1 MESPLETTIAR
12 NIPVSPIWRII
23 IHSKDYLPGKGR
35 TSSFLILP
43 QLLVARLNSG
53 ECEGE
58 LGDSLLPP
66 PCPPSWER
74 RIHLGGSS
82 TENIGALAALSLA
95 QGAGFPCW
103 ERQAKESW
111 GYSQIDPHPHI
122 QLLKQGCHPPK
133 KLSLFLPLPYRPA
146 QVCQRDKRKKTKRRC
161 LPRDQNTSE
170 TKFQNYPF
178 KGILLWFNQFAEQ
191 FMTQRRC
198 WKQ

>member
-1 MESPLETTIAR
+1 MESPLETAIAR
-12 NIPVSPIWRII
+12 NIPVSPVWRII

-43 QLLVARLNSG
+43 QLPVARLNSG

-74 RIHLGGSS
+74 RIYLGGSS
-82 TENIGALAALSLA
+82 AENIGALGALNLA

-111 GYSQIDPHPHI
+111 GYSQIDPHPCI

-133 KLSLFLPLPYRPA
+133 KIIIVLTPSLPASTGLPERQEEKDKEEVPSKGSEHIWNKISELSL
-146 QVCQRDKRKKTKRRC
+146 QRSPT
-161 LPRDQNTSE
+161 L
-170 TKFQNYPF
+170 
-178 KGILLWFNQFAEQ
+178 I
-191 FMTQRRC
+191 
-198 WKQ
+198 